1 MILSF
6 RKFVIS
12 LILLVL
18 ISGCA
23 SANVDVLPPAITIGD
38 KSNAEQHNDGH
49 IDAALAL
56 GSEEYVVPELPVYK
70 LANDDKVPSLPVYRL
85 TKNEKMVAVQV
96 LLFNCPTLLEV
107 EGKIKQLKKAGVNT
121 LIFRVFQNRGDRF
134 YPFASPESDV
144 GVYFNSAHAPVVDD
158 ILGDL
163 ARISRANDMKIFAWM
178 TTKYADYGVENKKG
192 WQAVKY
198 DLESERFARA
208 KGLNLFRRDVKNH
221 LENLYRDLAA
231 YDIDGILFQD
241 DLVLRH
247 TEGFSLDARR
257 AFAGEFGFMPN
268 PQAFYKDMFTSDDGR
283 RMVSSYGDD
292 FWKWSR
298 WKNRALLDVASG
310 IMKEIKSVKPDMKFA
325 INLMYEAAISPENAL
340 AWLSQ
345 DLGEAVKTGFDL
357 YAIMAY
363 HRQIAS
369 ELNVK
374 GIALD
379 SLMSKL
385 VENTLKK
392 VKDPSKVLIKLQI
405 TDWESQEVVSPEEIN
420 RMLKLIN
427 KKGSPGLAFV
437 PYRDSF
443 DFSKVAPFL
452 GHTHDLQ
459 LASASKK

>member
-1 MILSF
+1 M
-6 RKFVIS
+6 
-12 LILLVL
+12 ILLVF
-18 ISGCA
+18 IAGCA
-23 SANVDVLPPAITIGD
+23 SAGVDVPPPAIIIGD
-38 KSNAEQHNDGH
+38 TNNAEQHTH
-49 IDAALAL
+49 EHLDAALSL
-56 GSEEYVVPELPVYK
+56 DNEDYVVPDLPVYK
-70 LANDDKVPSLPVYRL
+70 LTNDDKVPSLPIFKL
-85 TKNEKMVAVQV
+85 TRKEKIVAVQV
-96 LLFNCPTLLEV
+96 LLFNCPTLFEV
-107 EGKIKQLKKAGVNT
+107 EDKIKELKKSGVNT

-134 YPFASPESDV
+134 YPFARPANDV

-178 TTKYADYGVENKKG
+178 TTRYADYGVENKKG

-198 DLESERFARA
+198 DLESERFAKA
-208 KGLNLFRRDVKNH
+208 KGLNLFRTDVKNH
-221 LENLYRDLAA
+221 LENIYRDLAA

-268 PQAFYKDMFTSDDGR
+268 PQAFYKDIFTSDDGR
-283 RMVSSYGDD
+283 RMVSSYGED

-298 WKNRALLDVASG
+298 WKNRALLDVASR
-310 IMKEIKSVKPDMKFA
+310 IMKEVKTVKPDMKFA

-345 DLGEAVKTGFDL
+345 DLDEAVRTGFDL

-374 GIALD
+374 GVGLD

-385 VENTLKK
+385 VEKTLEK
-392 VKDPSKVLIKLQI
+392 VNDPAKVLIKLQI

-420 RMLKLIN
+420 AMLKLIN
-427 KKGSPGLAFV
+427 KKGNPGLAFV

-443 DFSKVAPFL
+443 DFSRVAPFL
-452 GHTHDLQ
+452 GHAHDLQ

>member
-1 MILSF
+1 MSF
-6 RKFVIS
+6 KKYLIR
-12 LILLVL
+12 LILLIL
-18 ISGCA
+18 IAGCA
-23 SANVDVLPPAITIGD
+23 SAGIDVPPPAITIGD
-38 KSNAEQHNDGH
+38 KNNTGQDDQNHL
-49 IDAALAL
+49 DAASTL
-56 GSEEYVVPELPVYK
+56 GNEEYIVPKLPVHK
-70 LANDDKVPSLPVYRL
+70 LTNDDKVPPLPVYRL
-85 TKNEKMVAVQV
+85 TKNEKIVAVQV
-96 LLFNCPTLLEV
+96 LLFNYPTLREV
-107 EGKIKQLKKAGVNT
+107 EVKIKELKRAGVNT

-134 YPFASPESDV
+134 YPFAWPASDV

-163 ARISRANDMKIFAWM
+163 ARISRANGMKIFAWM
-178 TTKYADYGVENKKG
+178 TTRYADYGVENKKG

-198 DLESERFARA
+198 DLESERFIAA
-208 KGLNLFRRDVKNH
+208 KGLNLFRTDVKNH
-221 LENLYRDLAA
+221 LRNLYRDLAA

-247 TEGFSLDARR
+247 TEGFSIDARR
-257 AFAGEFGFMPN
+257 AFGREFGHMPS
-268 PQAFYKDMFTSDDGR
+268 PRAFYKDIFTADDGR
-283 RMVSSYGDD
+283 KMVSSYGED

-298 WKNRALLDVASG
+298 WKNRALLNVASG
-310 IMKEIKSVKPDMKFA
+310 IMKEVKSIKPDMKFA

-345 DLGEAVKTGFDL
+345 DLDEAVKTGFDL

-374 GIALD
+374 GVALD

-385 VENTLKK
+385 VEKTLEK
-392 VKDPSKVLIKLQI
+392 VKDPSKTLIKLQI
-405 TDWESQEVVSPEEIN
+405 TDWESQEVVSHKEIN
-420 RMLKLIN
+420 SLLKLIN

-443 DFSKVAPFL
+443 DFSKVTPFL
-452 GHTHDLQ
+452 NDDHDLR
-459 LASASKK
+459 LASTSKK

>member
-1 MILSF
+1 MSF
-6 RKFVIS
+6 RRFLIRFTL
-12 LILLVL
+12 LIL
-18 ISGCA
+18 IAGCA
-23 SANVDVLPPAITIGD
+23 SAGIDVPPPATTIGD
-38 KSNAEQHNDGH
+38 KNNAEQHTPEH
-49 IDAALAL
+49 LDADLAL
-56 GSEEYVVPELPVYK
+56 GNEEYVVPDLPVDK
-70 LANDDKVPSLPVYRL
+70 LINYDKVPSLPVYRL

-107 EGKIKQLKKAGVNT
+107 EGKIRELKKSGVNT

-134 YPFASPESDV
+134 YPFASPASDV

-178 TTKYADYGVENKKG
+178 TTRYADYGVENKKG

-198 DLESERFARA
+198 DLGSERFAKA

-221 LENLYRDLAA
+221 LENIYRDLAA

-241 DLVLRH
+241 DLVLKH
-247 TEGFSLDARR
+247 TEGFSQDARN
-257 AFAGEFGFMPN
+257 AFAVEFGRMPN
-268 PQAFYKDMFTSDDGR
+268 PKEFYKDIFTADDGR
-283 RMVSSYGDD
+283 KMVSSYGED

-298 WKNRALLDVASG
+298 WKNRALLNVASG
-310 IMKEIKSVKPDMKFA
+310 IMKEVKSVKPDIKFA

-345 DLGEAVKTGFDL
+345 DLDEAVRTGFDL

-374 GIALD
+374 GVGLD

-385 VENTLKK
+385 VEKTLEK
-392 VKDPSKVLIKLQI
+392 VNDPAKVLIKLQI
-405 TDWESQEVVSPEEIN
+405 TDWESQEVVSHEEIN
-420 RMLKLIN
+420 SMLRLIN
-427 KKGSPGLAFV
+427 KKGNPSLAFV

-443 DFSKVAPFL
+443 DFSKIAPFL
-452 GHTHDLQ
+452 GHDHDLR
-459 LASASKK
+459 LASASEK